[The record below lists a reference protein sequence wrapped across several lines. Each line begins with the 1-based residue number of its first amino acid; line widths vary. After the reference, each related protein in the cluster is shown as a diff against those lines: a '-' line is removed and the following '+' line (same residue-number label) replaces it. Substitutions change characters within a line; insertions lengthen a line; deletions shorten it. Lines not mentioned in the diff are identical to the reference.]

1 MSLILAVLP
10 LEDVP
15 ACPNEDSKSMFLV
28 VLVLTLILVNS
39 SDTVSALPAALSLL
53 QTVPELS
60 NIARTIARPGVL
72 AFAMRLAF
80 CELTLVSVS
89 TCKYVHSCS
98 MLQTLLPLAFVPV
111 TIFPLVY
118 SVTLCLGLS
127 PLADVG
133 VEAV

>member
-1 MSLILAVLP
+1 MPFILAVLSF
-10 LEDVP
+10 EDVP
-15 ACPNEDSKSMFLV
+15 AGPDEDSKSMFLV
-28 VLVLTLILVNS
+28 VLVVTLILVDS
-39 SDTVSALPAALSLL
+39 CDTVAALPPALSLL

-89 TCKYVHSCS
+89 TSKYVHSSS

-118 SVTLCLGLS
+118 SVALCLGVS